1 MDKYVHI
8 TVVSDNYLFM
18 PNNPSGHFN
27 ITCCLTSIENP
38 IVETPTIATNTK
50 TNSAKLIK
58 QDFL

>member
-27 ITCCLTSIENP
+27 ITGSLTSIENP

-50 TNSAKLIK
+50 TNKLS
-58 QDFL
+58 